1 MLEIARRT
9 GFHPARRS
17 ERSLLHD
24 VRQPAQPASFD
35 ADRAK
40 NINFRTSRSMAWR
53 SSRDPAGGARRDR
66 TDDLLLAKQALSQL
80 SYGPLFSGRLKSE
93 RKAGLPSRSSRAAVA
108 RLRPFGLRR
117 GSLPSQSDRRL
128 VGLGRFELPTSRLS
142 SARSNQ
148 LSYKPLIWRTA
159 EITRTIDEDRATH
172 PARARPRRKRNEDG
186 GVPPMGMYGLSRHA
200 LMFPRDPIATA

>member
-1 MLEIARRT
+1 MSDN
-9 GFHPARRS
+9 PPRRS
-17 ERSLLHD
+17 C
-24 VRQPAQPASFD
+24 D
-35 ADRAK
+35 ADGAK

-53 SSRDPAGGARRDR
+53 NSRDPAGGARRDR
-66 TDDLLLAKQALSQL
+66 TDDRLLAKQALSQL

-148 LSYKPLIWRTA
+148 LSYKPLGQETVIS
-159 EITRTIDEDRATH
+159 
-172 PARARPRRKRNEDG
+172 RRKTATRRRFDPRCQ
-186 GVPPMGMYGLSRHA
+186 PPN
-200 LMFPRDPIATA
+200 F